1 MKKLLYLFTLLLITQ
16 LGFSQSL
23 GKWRSH
29 LPLHKGVSVAK
40 AGSKV
45 YVAAYPS
52 VFVYDIDDQS
62 ISQLSKVNELSDLGA
77 KIIRFSESYN
87 TLIIGYETGNI
98 DLIINNLVINIP
110 DIERSLIQGNKAI
123 NDISIYGE
131 YAYLSTGFGV
141 VVLDIQRKEIK
152 ETYTIGE
159 NGSYLDVSDVAIF
172 NDTIY
177 AASKD
182 GLYYAPFIGVNLSD
196 FQVWQKKTGI
206 SSDLDLVSLAASDN
220 ELYIAGKSSAYNQD
234 TIYRYSNGLIDIPI
248 IPEYY
253 NLDIFRLTF
262 KNNQLLISSTYA
274 GFIVEKDLS
283 STSKIFS
290 YGSSF
295 AGTQPRDFD
304 FYDGV
309 YYIAD
314 ETHGLV
320 LKTGTWDHEVIKPE
334 GPATQNCWDLNYA
347 DGSLWVAT
355 GALQYN
361 MNNFWKKNGVY
372 QFKGNTWTNYTDNG
386 VDSIFDITNI
396 AVNPNNGDHIFA
408 GSWGK
413 GLLEIKSGVV
423 KHYDKINSPIK
434 SIASFDWQGI
444 GGVTFDDNGLA
455 WIVNTPKGG
464 SPITEPLLAYDGT
477 TWYNF
482 SMLNEVSSGHYLNQ
496 IYIDKSGYKW
506 IATRYNGII
515 VFDDNGTLTDES
527 DDRVIR
533 IQKGS
538 TAGNL
543 PSNQVHSLVIDDN
556 EKVWIGTEEGL
567 AVIHSISDVFEG
579 NAKAERITIEQDDN
593 FQYLLET
600 EVIRT
605 IFKDA
610 GNRKWIGTFSGG
622 VYLISEDGQE
632 TIHHFTTDNSPLLAN
647 NVIDIEVFGKSGE
660 VFFATEKGLISYMG
674 NATDSEN
681 YKGPVYAFP
690 NPVKSTYR
698 GVIGIRGLVGNSE
711 VKITDITGN
720 LVYETISEGG
730 TATWDGKT
738 LSGERVKTGV
748 YIVFSSNDDGS
759 ETEVTKILFIN

>member
-1 MKKLLYLFTLLLITQ
+1 MKKHLYLFALVI
-16 LGFSQSL
+16 FSQVSI
-23 GKWRSH
+23 GQSIGEWRSH
-29 LPLHKGVSVAK
+29 LPLHKGLSVAK

-52 VFVYDIDDQS
+52 VFVYDTEDQS
-62 ISQLSKVNELSDLGA
+62 INQLSKVNGLSDLGA
-77 KIIRFSESYN
+77 KIIRYSDSYN
-87 TLIIGYETGNI
+87 TIIIGYENGNI

-110 DIERSLIQGNKAI
+110 DIERSFIQGNKAI
-123 NDISIYGE
+123 NDITFFGQ
-131 YAYLSTGFGV
+131 YAYLSTGFGI

-152 ETYTIGE
+152 ETYTIGN
-159 NGSYLDVSDVAIF
+159 NGSYKDVSDIAIF

-182 GLYYAPFIGVNLSD
+182 GLYYAPYTNVNLSD
-196 FQVWQKKTGI
+196 FQVWKKKAGI
-206 SSDLDLVSLAASDN
+206 SSNLELVSLAATDN
-220 ELYIAGKSSAYNQD
+220 ELYIAGNSPAYNED
-234 TIYRYSNGLIDIPI
+234 TIYRYKKGKIDIPL
-248 IPEYY
+248 IPNY
-253 NLDIFRLTF
+253 NNSDIFRLTF
-262 KNNQLLISSTYA
+262 KNDKLLISSTYA
-274 GFIVEKDLS
+274 GFIVEQDLS
-283 STSKIFS
+283 NTSKIYT
-290 YGSSF
+290 YGNSLK
-295 AGTQPRDFD
+295 GTSPRDFD
-304 FYDGV
+304 FHDGK

-314 ETHGLV
+314 EIHGLV

-334 GPATQNCWDLNYA
+334 GPGSQNCWDLDYS

-355 GALQYN
+355 GSLQYN
-361 MNNFWKKNGVY
+361 MNNFWKRNGVY
-372 QFKGNTWTNYTDNG
+372 QFKGNSWTNYNDNG
-386 VDSIFDITNI
+386 IDSIFDITTI
-396 AVNPNNGDHIFA
+396 AVNPNNGDHVFA
-408 GSWGK
+408 GSWGR
-413 GLLEIKSGVV
+413 GLLELKSGNI

-434 SIASFDWQGI
+434 SIAAFNWQGI
-444 GGVTFDDNGLA
+444 GGVSFDDNGLV
-455 WIVNTPKGG
+455 WIINTPKGG
-464 SPITEPLLAYDGT
+464 SPISEPLLAYDGT
-477 TWYNF
+477 TWHKF

-496 IYIDKSGYKW
+496 IHIDKSGYKW
-506 IATRYNGII
+506 IVTRYNGII

-527 DDRVIR
+527 DDRVVR

-538 TAGNL
+538 EAGDL
-543 PSNQVHSLVIDDN
+543 PSNQVHSLVIDDD

-567 AVIHSISDVFEG
+567 AVIHSTSNVFDG
-579 NAKAERITIEQDDN
+579 NVKAERITIEQDGN

-600 EVIRT
+600 EVIRS
-605 IFKDA
+605 IVKDA

-660 VFFATEKGLISYMG
+660 VFFATEKGLISYVG

-690 NPVKSTYR
+690 NPVKSTYS
-698 GVIGIRGLVGNSE
+698 GIIGIRGLVGNSE

-748 YIVFSSNDDGS
+748 YIVFSSSDDGS

>member
-16 LGFSQSL
+16 VGFSQSL

-29 LPLHKGVSVAK
+29 LPLHKGISVAK
-40 AGSKV
+40 AGNKV

-87 TLIIGYETGNI
+87 TVIIGYETGNI

-110 DIERSLIQGNKAI
+110 DIERSVIQGNKAI

-131 YAYLSTGFGV
+131 YAYLSTGFGI

-159 NGSYLDVSDVAIF
+159 NGSYLDVSDVALF

-182 GLYYAPFIGVNLSD
+182 GLYYAPFTGVNLSD

-206 SSDLDLVSLAASDN
+206 SSDLDLVSLAGTDN
-220 ELYIAGKSSAYNQD
+220 ELYIAGKSSAYNED
-234 TIYRYSNGLIDIPI
+234 TIFRYRNGLIDIPI
-248 IPEYY
+248 IPKYD
-253 NLDIFRLTF
+253 NLDLVRLTF
-262 KNNQLLISSTYA
+262 NNDQLLISSTYA

-283 STSKIFS
+283 STSKIYT
-290 YGSSF
+290 YGNSF
-295 AGTQPRDFD
+295 DGTKPRDFD
-304 FYDGV
+304 FHNGV

-314 ETHGLV
+314 EIYGLV
-320 LKTGTWDHEVIKPE
+320 LKTGTWDHEVITPE
-334 GPATQNCWDLNYA
+334 GPGTENCWDLNYA

-372 QFKGNTWTNYTDNG
+372 QFKGNTWTNYNDNG
-386 VDSIFDITNI
+386 IDSIFDITTI
-396 AVNPNNGDHIFA
+396 AVNPSNGDHIFA

-455 WIVNTPKGG
+455 WIVNTPK
-464 SPITEPLLAYDGT
+464 SSNPITEPLLAFDGT
-477 TWYNF
+477 TWYQF
-482 SMLNEVSSGHYLNQ
+482 SMLNEVSSGHYLNK

-506 IATRYNGII
+506 IVTRYNGII

-533 IQKGS
+533 IQEGTTK
-538 TAGNL
+538 GNL
-543 PSNQVHSLVIDDN
+543 PSNEVHSLVIDDN
-556 EKVWIGTEEGL
+556 EKVWIGTEKGL
-567 AVIHSISDVFEG
+567 SVIHSISNVFDG
-579 NAKAERITIEQDDN
+579 NTKAERIIIEQDEN

-600 EVIRT
+600 EVIRSIT
-605 IFKDA
+605 KDA
-610 GNRKWIGTFSGG
+610 GNRKWVGTFSGG

-632 TIHHFTTDNSPLLAN
+632 TIHHFTTENSPILAN
-647 NVIDIEVFGKSGE
+647 NVIDIEIFGSTGE
-660 VFFATEKGLISYMG
+660 VFFATEKGLVSYFG
-674 NATDSEN
+674 DATDSDN

-690 NPVKSTYR
+690 NPVNSTYT
-698 GVIGIRGLVGNSE
+698 GIIGIRGLVGNSE

-738 LSGERVKTGV
+738 LSGERVSTGV
-748 YIVFSSNDDGS
+748 YIVFSSSDDGS